1 MTRPVNDKTMALIRE
16 FEGFRADAYRDVA
29 GVWTIG
35 YGTTAASNVGISPHA
50 GMTITRE
57 QAEWYL
63 RQAVQK
69 FSVEVDRLLKA
80 PANDNEFGAMV
91 SLAYNIGPGAFARSS
106 VLRHFNAGDKDLA
119 AAAFM
124 AWNKA
129 TIGGRKQAVSGLT
142 RRRGAER
149 ALFLT
154 PPTAPKPERLPLP
167 SPAVG
172 IAAALAALVAGIAAW
187 FGSLEAWIK
196 SIFGG

>member
-1 MTRPVNDKTMALIRE
+1 MTRAVNEAAMALIRE

-35 YGTTAASNVGISPHA
+35 YGTTAAAGVGISPHA
-50 GMTITRE
+50 GMTITRK
-57 QAEWYL
+57 QADWYL
-63 RQAVQK
+63 RQTVMK
-69 FSVEVDRLLKA
+69 FAAEVERLVKA
-80 PANDNEFGAMV
+80 PASDNEFGAMV
-91 SLAYNIGPGAFARSS
+91 SLAYNIGPGAFAGSS
-106 VLRHFNAGDKDLA
+106 VLRHFNAGDKDKA

-129 TIGGRKQAVSGLT
+129 TIGGKKQAVQGLT

-149 ALFLT
+149 ALFLS
-154 PPTAPKPERLPLP
+154 PPAKPVPERLPLP

-187 FGSLEAWIK
+187 FGSLEAWIN